1 MATATERPPAIP
13 AKAKAAVGVS
23 AWTNVPAT
31 AAPTAAPVE
40 DEVTSH
46 ENASVCVP
54 AGAKRSIMA

>member
-13 AKAKAAVGVS
+13 AKAKAAAGVS
-23 AWTNVPAT
+23 ACTNVPAT
-31 AAPTAAPVE
+31 AAPAAAPVD

-54 AGAKRSIMA
+54 AGAKRSTIA